1 MTQMNTMFILLLQG
15 MGWCGL
21 KSKTQGG
28 FDVGELKNTEYLAC
42 IIGFPYL
49 KKKNHIIQILCHKM
63 FKTLN
68 KNRVLLVQ
76 K

>member
-1 MTQMNTMFILLLQG
+1 MNTMFILLLQG

-49 KKKNHIIQILCHKM
+49 KKKSHHPNTM
-63 FKTLN
+63 P
-68 KNRVLLVQ
+68 
-76 K
+76 

>member
-1 MTQMNTMFILLLQG
+1 MTQMSTMFILLLQG

-49 KKKNHIIQILCHKM
+49 KKKITSSKYYAIKCLK
-63 FKTLN
+63 L
-68 KNRVLLVQ
+68 
-76 K
+76 